1 MGTVGRNVIFH
12 SLVTN
17 THYHLADLFI
27 RRDIFYI
34 KVAVAVVVV
43 LTRVFG
49 IEIAFTYDGAF
60 PRSFLF
66 DSSIAGIFIRHD
78 GSEQWFRRD
87 EVR

>member
-12 SLVTN
+12 SLVMN

-49 IEIAFTYDGAF
+49 VEIAFTYDGAF

-66 DSSIAGIFIRHD
+66 DSSIARIFIRHD
-78 GSEQWFRRD
+78 GSERWFRRD
-87 EVR
+87 KVR